1 MSLAWLLFTR
11 SLKHSWKRL
20 LLVVLA
26 VSIGVLI
33 LFLFTAGYN
42 GLNHRMN
49 HTSWRQV
56 VSQTVMTPQQATSS
70 DQPLYAILSSGSN
83 VDTFWR
89 DTPIDITKLAA
100 SGADSPHFDGLPTPA
115 ANEYYVSPGLKKIME
130 EHPEDAVGD
139 RFGTKLLGL
148 IPDRYVTSPDEL
160 LVIRGMDLSEAKQF
174 EKTGASIAKIYTIN
188 KTSPTPPVYTM
199 VLMLVLYL
207 GIFVLLF
214 PIMILISV
222 ATQLGGSQRE
232 QRYAALRL
240 VGATK
245 AQVRRVMMVESLT
258 ASIVGIGIGFLL
270 YIAARPLVLGFKFQD
285 MRFWPYEVTVP
296 LVEVIAIIFVTLAF
310 TTVINWW
317 AIRRIQMS
325 PLGVV
330 QRSKRHGRPHWW
342 RLIPLL
348 LGLGILGAAFLPI
361 FDKNQQNMTALI
373 IIASVIVLMFGL
385 VIAGSFIT
393 RKLAEL
399 VARYT
404 KHAEVLLGMKY
415 ISLNSRSVF
424 RSVSGVVV
432 ALFAGSFLLAC
443 TSGLQNLLT
452 QSVADN
458 GYSRLR
464 SDSVLIG
471 SYPMSDPLPDKQA
484 DTLRDL
490 SYIHEAIEI
499 KEVGYSVAVMSCHVA
514 TQYTSIQCPTDKE
527 YVGVNFNKLDLS
539 KELYGTT
546 EADIYRQISDSSP
559 YFNTSV
565 VIPNYLVRVKHDN
578 IDKLRSFIS
587 KHYMQDGS
595 VRVSLFDGVTARKPN
610 IDPLIKEFAELAY
623 IGIGITVLVAAV
635 SLAISTVGGLLER
648 RHSLVTLRLGGMSV
662 GSLKR
667 VVIIESLVPL
677 LSATIISSAFG
688 LAAGF
693 VLMGKL
699 TTTVH
704 SVLSASYILLF
715 GGCIFLALATILCIL
730 PSVRIIAAPDRSQT
744 G

>member
-1 MSLAWLLFTR
+1 MSLTWLLFTR
-11 SLKHSWKRL
+11 SLRHSWKRL
-20 LLVVLA
+20 ILVALA
-26 VSIGVLI
+26 VSIGILI
-33 LFLFTAGYN
+33 LLLFTAGYN
-42 GLNHRMN
+42 GLNHRMS
-49 HTSWRQV
+49 HTSWRQIV
-56 VSQTVMTPQQATSS
+56 AQTVMSPQQATPSS
-70 DQPLYAILSSGSN
+70 QPLYAILSSGSN

-100 SGADSPHFDGLPTPA
+100 SGANSPHFEGLPTPA

-130 EHPEDAVGD
+130 EHPEDAIGD

-148 IPDRYVTSPDEL
+148 IPDKYVTSPDEL
-160 LVIRGMDLSEAKQF
+160 LVVRGMDISEAKQF

-188 KTSPTPPVYTM
+188 ETLPAPPVYTTA
-199 VLMLVLYL
+199 LMTVLYL
-207 GIFVLLF
+207 GILVLLF

-245 AQVRRVMMVESLT
+245 AQVRRIMMVESLA
-258 ASIVGIGIGFLL
+258 ASIVGIGVGFGL
-270 YIAARPLVLGFKFQD
+270 YVAARPLVLGFKFQD
-285 MRFWPYEVTVP
+285 MRFWPHEVTVP
-296 LVEVIAIIFVTLAF
+296 LSEVAAIIFATLAF

-317 AIRRIQMS
+317 AIRRVQTS

-330 QRSKRHGRPHWW
+330 QRSKRHGQPHWW

-348 LGLGILGAAFLPI
+348 LGLGILGAALLPI
-361 FDKNQQNMTALI
+361 FDTTQQNMTALL
-373 IIASVIVLMFGL
+373 IIASVAVLMFGL

-399 VARYT
+399 IARRT
-404 KHAEVLLGMKY
+404 NHAEVLLGMKY
-415 ISLNSRSVF
+415 VSLNSRSVF

-443 TSGLQNLLT
+443 TSGLQNILT

-458 GYSRLR
+458 GYSRLH
-464 SDSVLIG
+464 SDSILIG
-471 SYPMSDPLPDKQA
+471 SYTGGGSLPEKQT
-484 DTLRDL
+484 DELRSL
-490 SYIHEAIEI
+490 SYVHGVAKI
-499 KEVGYSVAVMSCHVA
+499 KEVGYSVAVMSCQVA
-514 TQYTSIQCPTDKE
+514 AQYTSIQCPAGNK

-539 KELYGTT
+539 KELYGAT
-546 EADIYRQISDSSP
+546 EADIYKQISDISP
-559 YFNTSV
+559 YFNMSV
-565 VIPNYLVRVKHDN
+565 ATPNYLVQVDHED

-587 KHYMQDGS
+587 KQYMQDGS
-595 VRVSLFDGVTARKPN
+595 VYVSLFDGATAKKPH

-635 SLAISTVGGLLER
+635 SLAISTIGGLLER
-648 RHSLVTLRLGGMSV
+648 RRSLITLRLGGMSV

-667 VVIIESLVPL
+667 VVVIESLVPL
-677 LSATIISSAFG
+677 LSATIVSSG
-688 LAAGF
+688 LGLVAGF

-699 TTTVH
+699 TTTMH
-704 SVLSASYILLF
+704 SVLSTSYALLF
-715 GGCIFLALATILCIL
+715 GGCIAVAIVMILLIL
-730 PSVRIIAAPDRSQT
+730 PSIRLIADPDKMQVE
-744 G
+744 